1 MPKKIPK
8 SKKLVL
14 VGFFLNL
21 ISDKRERDQKK
32 IRITSVDNK
41 KEDTVTEGNKKKEK
55 AVIIA
60 RSFFWYNS

>member
-41 KEDTVTEGNKKKEK
+41 KEDTVTEGNKKKERPEN
-55 AVIIA
+55 IA
-60 RSFFWYNS
+60 NSLFL